1 MTGGLIDNGAGSLLL
16 RNVRL
21 ADGSGPVSI
30 QIRDGRIAAIGPN
43 EDSTGSSAASPAG
56 PPAVAL
62 TGPAGPGA
70 TMFDCGGRAVFPRF
84 VDAHMHLDKT
94 LMGEPWIPIPETRT
108 LAEKVASAEHLLK
121 TQTKR
126 TVLER
131 ATALAESA
139 RRFGTLALRS
149 HADVT
154 PGIGLASVETLLAV
168 RERLAGELDIQLVAF
183 PQDGAITPG
192 ISELLEESLKM
203 GCEVLGGLDPAGYD
217 GDIEAHLKL
226 LFTLAPR
233 FGVGIDIHLHDG
245 GTLGLFEIGRICAWT
260 EKLGYGGK
268 VAVSHAFALGDR
280 PLSEVQPLLERMA
293 KAGVAVITAASGGS
307 AVPPAQAIWTA
318 GATLGIGSDNVHDS
332 WSPFARGDV
341 LEKAFLTA
349 YRNNLRTDAGLTRAL
364 ETITDVNSQLLG
376 LTPVRVE
383 VGAPADL
390 VVVDAENAAEAVAA
404 HPPRL
409 LVVKA
414 GRVVA

>member
-1 MTGGLIDNGAGSLLL
+1 MMSTTVGSLLL
-16 RNVRL
+16 TNARL
-21 ADGSGPVSI
+21 PDGSGPVDI
-30 QIRDGRIAAIGPN
+30 EVRDGRIAAITPADPQR
-43 EDSTGSSAASPAG
+43 ESA
-56 PPAVAL
+56 
-62 TGPAGPGA
+62 GA
-70 TMFDCGGRAVFPRF
+70 FDCNSRVVLPRF

-121 TQTKR
+121 TQTRR
-126 TVLER
+126 TVQER

-139 RRFGTLALRS
+139 RGFGTLALRS

-154 PGIGLASVETLLAV
+154 PGLGLSSVETLLAV
-168 RERLAGELDIQLVAF
+168 REQFAGQLDIQLVAF

-192 ISELLEESLKM
+192 VSELLEESLKM

-217 GDIEAHLKL
+217 GDIEAHLRL

-233 FGVGIDIHLHDG
+233 FGAGIDIHLHDG

-260 EKLGYGGK
+260 EKTGYRGK

-280 PLSEVQPLLERMA
+280 PTAEVQPVLERMA
-293 KAGVAVITAASGGS
+293 KAGVAAITAASGAS
-307 AVPPAQAIWTA
+307 AVPPARELWAA
-318 GATLGIGSDNVHDS
+318 GVTLGIGSDNVHDS

-341 LEKAFLTA
+341 LEKAFLVA
-349 YRNNLRTDAGLTRAL
+349 YRNNLRTDAGLTRTF

-376 LTPVRVE
+376 LEPVRVE

-409 LVVKA
+409 LVLKA
-414 GRVVA
+414 GRPVG

>member
-1 MTGGLIDNGAGSLLL
+1 MSGGVIDNGAGSLNLT
-16 RNVRL
+16 NVRL
-21 ADGSGPVSI
+21 PDGSGPVSI
-30 QIRDGRIAAIGPN
+30 QIRDGRIAAIAPS
-43 EDSTGSSAASPAG
+43 D
-56 PPAVAL
+56 
-62 TGPAGPGA
+62 GPADSLAAGA
-70 TMFDCGGRAVFPRF
+70 TGQAGTTFDCGGRAVFPRF

-94 LMGEPWIPIPETRT
+94 LMGEAWIPIPETRT
-108 LAEKVASAEHLLK
+108 LAEKVASAEYLLK

-154 PGIGLASVETLLAV
+154 PGIGMASVETLLTV
-168 RERLAGELDIQLVAF
+168 REQFASELDIQLVAF
-183 PQDGAITPG
+183 PQDGALAPG
-192 ISELLEESLKM
+192 IAELLEESLKL

-233 FGVGIDIHLHDG
+233 YGAGIDIHLHDG

-307 AVPPAQAIWTA
+307 AVPPAAAIWEA

-341 LEKAFLTA
+341 LEKAFLVA

-364 ETITDVNSQLLG
+364 MTITDVNSQLLG
-376 LTPVRVE
+376 LEPVRVE

-409 LVVKA
+409 LVAKA
-414 GRVVA
+414 GRVVR

>member
-1 MTGGLIDNGAGSLLL
+1 MSGETTGSLLL
-16 RNVRL
+16 TNARL
-21 ADGSGPVSI
+21 PDGTGPVDI
-30 QIRDGRIAAIGPN
+30 EVRDGRIAVIAPA
-43 EDSTGSSAASPAG
+43 DPSAAVTA
-56 PPAVAL
+56 AQAF
-62 TGPAGPGA
+62 A
-70 TMFDCGGRAVFPRF
+70 CGGRVVLPRF

-108 LAEKVASAEHLLK
+108 LAERVASAEHLLA

-154 PGIGLASVETLLAV
+154 PGLGLSSVETLLAV
-168 RERLAGELDIQLVAF
+168 RERFAGELAIQLVAF

-192 ISELLEESLKM
+192 VSELLEESLKM

-233 FGVGIDIHLHDG
+233 FGAGIDIHLHDG

-260 EKLGYGGK
+260 EKTGYGGK

-280 PLSEVQPLLERMA
+280 PAGEVQPLLERMA
-293 KAGVAVITAASGGS
+293 KAGVAAITAASGGS
-307 AVPPAQAIWTA
+307 AVPPAREIWAA
-318 GATLGIGSDNVHDS
+318 GVTLGIGSDNVHDS

-341 LEKAFLTA
+341 LEKAFLVA
-349 YRNNLRTDAGLTRAL
+349 YRNNLRTDAGLTRTF

-376 LTPVRVE
+376 LEPVRIE
-383 VGAPADL
+383 VGGPADL

-409 LVVKA
+409 LVLKA
-414 GRVVA
+414 GRPVG